1 MYSDCD
7 IRAMTIMGID
17 TDHYLAV
24 SDNERSLLLNQL
36 RDAKLATVHDYE
48 LQIAQIDYLRSKL
61 TSF

>member
-1 MYSDCD
+1 
-7 IRAMTIMGID
+7 MTIMGID

-24 SDNERSLLLNQL
+24 SDNQRSLLLNQL

-48 LQIAQIDYLRSKL
+48 RQISQIDYLRSKL